1 MIKDPFELER
11 EQEERAQRQL
21 LKEQGLLVEE
31 VRPSSPEPVA
41 ASQTVVQKVI
51 QNPDVK
57 VVKKTP
63 DVAKNGSYVVA
74 EYELLK
80 LKAELLSKPK
90 PSETD
95 HQKLAEIIQKLL

>member
-11 EQEERAQRQL
+11 EQEERAQAQL
-21 LKEQGLLVEE
+21 LKDQGLFQEITPP
-31 VRPSSPEPVA
+31 PSEP
-41 ASQTVVQKVI
+41 VVQKVI

-57 VVKKTP
+57 VVRKTP
-63 DVAKNGSYVVA
+63 DSTRGGSYVVA